1 MQQQSMRG
9 FATIVR
15 FLAPPVFAEDQDKT
29 RRAGLLNSLLLSI
42 IPVSL
47 LLLLGNA
54 VDRHAPPIVPLM
66 SLGFMILSMLIL
78 VLLRRGHVAF
88 AASIFMGSAWI
99 LITLMSC
106 AIGTIRAPSSAYYIV
121 LVLLSSLVFKAR
133 GVMLTVVVS
142 SLAVGGLII
151 AERMGLLPRPN
162 YTVTV
167 TQWISYT
174 CAFAFAAYMMNYTLG
189 AMQQAQSSL
198 QEATQRLHRAL
209 ELLPMPISIADH
221 EGRIFYCN
229 REFTARFGYTLDDLS
244 DLETWFRSAYPDPAY
259 REQVL
264 ARWSED
270 VDIAFKQGT
279 TTRPHKYE
287 ITCKD
292 GSKKQVQI
300 TGRPTGDLL
309 IGYFHD
315 LTEILQA
322 EKERENLEERLHQA
336 EKLESLGVLAGG
348 IAHDFNNLLG
358 GVFGFIELARSSDP
372 GPKSAGYLDRASGT
386 IERARDLT
394 RQLLTFSRGG
404 APARQTQSLAPV
416 IREAAQF
423 ALSGSNVSLALEMPS
438 DLWLCDFDKNQLSQ
452 VADNLVINACQAMPG
467 GGTLIIKAANEV
479 LNAGNSAGLPPGRY
493 VRVSFTDSGPGIP
506 PEDLARVFDPFF
518 STKKK
523 GHGLGLATAHSI
535 LRRHEGAIT
544 VESKA
549 GLGSTFHIFL
559 RESTGT
565 QAPLRVNEP
574 DLVHTGGRVLIMD
587 DEDFIREMAC
597 EMLAEIGYEAS
608 AAKSGEEAIKMIEQ
622 AAEAGKPYSAVIM
635 DLTIPGGMGGRDA
648 VRALPPSQQHLVA
661 IVSSGYSEDPV
672 MAEPGKFGFNDKLEK
687 PFRKAELARVLGRHL
702 GVAAPAR

>member
-1 MQQQSMRG
+1 MRG
-9 FATIVR
+9 FATVLR
-15 FLAPPVFAEDQDKT
+15 FLAPPVFAEDPDKT

-42 IPVSL
+42 IPVCL
-47 LLLLGNA
+47 LLLLGYAIEQNT
-54 VDRHAPPIVPLM
+54 PPIVPLM
-66 SLGFMILSMLIL
+66 SIGFMILSVFNLAG
-78 VLLRRGHVAF
+78 LRKGHVTL
-88 AASIFMGSAWI
+88 AASVFLGSAWI

-121 LVLLSSLVFKAR
+121 LVVVSSLVFKAR
-133 GVMLTVVVS
+133 GVIVTVVLS
-142 SLAVGGLII
+142 SLAIGGLII
-151 AERMGLLPRPN
+151 AERMGFLPRPN
-162 YTVTV
+162 YTVTL

-174 CAFAFAAYMMNYTLG
+174 SAFAFAAYMMHYTLG
-189 AMQQAQSSL
+189 AMQNAQASL

-209 ELLPMPISIADH
+209 EFLPMPISIADH

-229 REFTARFGYTLDDLS
+229 REFTARFGYTLDDLK

-259 REQVL
+259 REAAL
-264 ARWSED
+264 ARWTED
-270 VDIAFKQGT
+270 IEIAFKKGT
-279 TTRPHKYE
+279 TTMPHRYE

-292 GSKKQVQI
+292 GAKKQVQI

-315 LTEILQA
+315 LTEMIQA
-322 EKERENLEERLHQA
+322 QKEREHLEERLHQA

-358 GVFGFIELARSSDP
+358 GVFGFIELARSADP
-372 GPKSAGYLDRASGT
+372 GPRSANYLDRASGT

-423 ALSGSNVSLALEMPS
+423 ALSGSNVSLALDMPP

-452 VADNLVINACQAMPG
+452 VADNLVINACQAMPD
-467 GGTLIIKAANEV
+467 GGTLVIKAANEV
-479 LNAGNSAGLPPGRY
+479 LSADNAAGLPAGRY

-506 PEDLARVFDPFF
+506 AEDLARVFDPFF
-518 STKKK
+518 STKKR

-535 LRRHEGAIT
+535 LRRHDGAIT
-544 VESKA
+544 VESKE
-549 GLGSTFHIFL
+549 GQGSTFHVFL
-559 RESTGT
+559 RESTGA

-574 DLVHTGGRVLIMD
+574 DVVHIGGRILVMD
-587 DEDFIREMAC
+587 DEDFIREMAS
-597 EMLAEIGYEAS
+597 EMLTEIGYEAS
-608 AAKSGEEAIKMIEQ
+608 SARNGEEAIKMIEQ
-622 AAEAGKPYSAVIM
+622 ASETGKPYSAVIM

-648 VRALPPSQQHLVA
+648 VRALPSSQTDLVA

-672 MAEPGKFGFNDKLEK
+672 MAEPAKFGFSDKLEK

-702 GVAAPAR
+702 GRPRQSGV